1 MSKTKNGIP
10 EEFKLNKSRLTYEE
24 ILDYKKIGIPD
35 FRQNYLELFSSDV
48 LEDLTTIMEWS
59 SDNQLKSR
67 KMIEYLSDFGF
78 EDLGLGT
85 NILTVTNPLYPGVVF
100 KLALD
105 YYGVA
110 DNINDEWL
118 SETIPHYAKFI
129 TRDLTGIVSVQQRYT
144 VIKSLARLNT
154 FREEILTLLNKL
166 SKKYLV
172 IDLGLNRF
180 LNYGVDRDGE
190 FIIVDGSDLYPVSN
204 AKTLMVCSRGVGYK
218 GNSHK
223 VKRCGG
229 HLEYDE
235 DFHELVCQ
243 KCGARCNPSELRPTK
258 GDGDMAAMFITDG
271 LSNNERFEL
280 EKEGILKILKRKN
293 ASNTPSLADEMR
305 KYECPDDPDEDD
317 DDFVDP
323 ADLDDVDD
331 DENVE
336 DIDELISKKIQ
347 SIAKAEGEKFDADVT
362 EAKNDK
368 PTVDVSDTEDED
380 DDESDFEIHSRR
392 EDEPQETIDITK
404 VPKMTID
411 GDDEH
416 TVRFFKDDDPKPTD
430 EQMSEPGI
438 RYEIRDDSLYI
449 TSSGDFDTNWL
460 DNGLPII
467 VSFDG
472 GKEYTLLARSD
483 QVKEFID
490 ASIRDA
496 KEDQRL

>member
-1 MSKTKNGIP
+1 MSKDKKGIP
-10 EEFKLNKSRLTYEE
+10 KEFRLNKNRLTYEE
-24 ILDYKKIGIPD
+24 ILDYKKIGVPD
-35 FRQNYLELFSSDV
+35 FSQNYLELFSSDV
-48 LEDLTTIMEWS
+48 LEDLSTIMQWS

-229 HLEYDE
+229 HLEYDD

-280 EKEGILKILKRKN
+280 EREGILKILKRKN
-293 ASNTPSLADEMR
+293 ASKTPSLADEMR

-317 DDFVDP
+317 DLID
-323 ADLDDVDD
+323 AIDVDD
-331 DENVE
+331 EDDDESVE
-336 DIDELISKKIQ
+336 DIDDMISKKIQ
-347 SIAKAEGEKFDADVT
+347 SIAKAEGEKFDT
-362 EAKNDK
+362 EATEAVNDT
-368 PTVDVSDTEDED
+368 PTVESDQEDED

-392 EDEPQETIDITK
+392 EDEPQEVIDITK
-404 VPKMTID
+404 VPKMSIVD
-411 GDDEH
+411 RHEEKF
-416 TVRFFKDDDPKPTD
+416 VRDDDPEPVHEPMT
-430 EQMSEPGI
+430 EPGVH
-438 RYEIRDDSLYI
+438 YEIRDDSLYI

-460 DNGLPII
+460 ENGLPIVI
-467 VSFDG
+467 SFDG

-483 QVKEFID
+483 QVKEFLD
-490 ASIRDA
+490 SAIRDA

>member
-1 MSKTKNGIP
+1 MSKNKHGVP
-10 EEFKLNKSRLTYEE
+10 EEFKLNKKRLTYEE
-24 ILDYKKIGIPD
+24 ILDYKKIGVPD
-35 FRQNYLELFSSDV
+35 FSQNYLELFSSEV
-48 LEDLTTIMEWS
+48 LDDLTTIMEWS

-67 KMIEYLSDFGF
+67 KMIEYLSEFGF

-85 NILTVTNPLYPGVVF
+85 NVLAITNPIYPGVVF

-105 YYGVA
+105 CYGVA

-118 SETIPHYAKFI
+118 SESIPHYAKFI

-144 VIKSLARLNT
+144 GIKSLARLNT
-154 FREEILTLLNKL
+154 FREEILSLLNKL

-190 FIIVDGSDLYPVSN
+190 FIILDGSDLYPVSN

-258 GDGDMAAMFITDG
+258 GDGDMAAIFITDG

-280 EKEGILKILKRKN
+280 EKENIRKILKRKN
-293 ASNTPSLADEMR
+293 ASVAPSLADEMR

-317 DDFVDP
+317 EDFVDP

-331 DENVE
+331 DDEDVD
-336 DIDELISKKIQ
+336 DIDELIAKKIQ
-347 SIAKAEGEKFDADVT
+347 SIAKADGEKSDADATTV
-362 EAKNDK
+362 KINK
-368 PTVDVSDTEDED
+368 PTVDDSDSDDD

-392 EDEPQETIDITK
+392 EDEPHEIVNITEMPNATI
-404 VPKMTID
+404 
-411 GDDEH
+411 GADDEH
-416 TVRFFKDDDPKPTD
+416 MVRFARVDDPKPEDTH
-430 EQMSEPGI
+430 MSEPGI

-460 DNGLPII
+460 ENGLPII

-472 GKEYTLLARSD
+472 GGEYTLLARSD
-483 QVKEFID
+483 QVKDFID